1 MIIRGAIWSAKQVGY
16 LIGSIAPAIATLI
29 CGIFTLVCCLFAG
42 REKDDGTQN

>member
-16 LIGSIAPAIATLI
+16 LIGSIA
-29 CGIFTLVCCLFAG
+29 LVCCLFAG